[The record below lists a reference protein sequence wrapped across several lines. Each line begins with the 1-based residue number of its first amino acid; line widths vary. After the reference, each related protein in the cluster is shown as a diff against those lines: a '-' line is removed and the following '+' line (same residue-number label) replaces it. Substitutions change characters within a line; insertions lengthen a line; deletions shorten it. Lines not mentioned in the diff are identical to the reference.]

1 MDYLPKPYHTKI
13 WRAIYEHELIEAG
26 DRIAVGLSGGKD
38 SMFACY
44 ALSAIRRYSKI
55 PFSLSAITID
65 LGFEQSL
72 DRDALEQFC
81 SALEISFH
89 YIPTRIADIIRA
101 REQQESPCAVCS
113 YLRRAALHR
122 FASAHGYNKVVFAH
136 HQDDAMET
144 FLMNILFSGRVG
156 TLPWKTH
163 LTKTGIVVIRPL
175 MYLSERD
182 IAKAVRRLGLRTEPN
197 VCPYSCETHRAR
209 TKELI
214 RDLCR
219 EHKQVRAN
227 LISAMRSDRL
237 MELWPASGRLNRSS
251 SS

>member
-101 REQQESPCAVCS
+101 REQQESPCAVLVAPPC
-113 YLRRAALHR
+113 RAAQ
-122 FASAHGYNKVVFAH
+122 V
-136 HQDDAMET
+136 
-144 FLMNILFSGRVG
+144 
-156 TLPWKTH
+156 
-163 LTKTGIVVIRPL
+163 
-175 MYLSERD
+175 
-182 IAKAVRRLGLRTEPN
+182 RLGSRL
-197 VCPYSCETHRAR
+197 
-209 TKELI
+209 
-214 RDLCR
+214 
-219 EHKQVRAN
+219 QQGGVRASPGRCHGDVPHEHP
-227 LISAMRSDRL
+227 LLGKSRHSSLEDPSDEDGDR
-237 MELWPASGRLNRSS
+237 
-251 SS
+251 

>member
-101 REQQESPCAVCS
+101 RERQESRLQQGVV
-113 YLRRAALHR
+113 RASPGR
-122 FASAHGYNKVVFAH
+122 CHGDVPHEHPLLGKSRHSSLEDPSDEDGDRGDTAFDVPVRTRYR
-136 HQDDAMET
+136 Q
-144 FLMNILFSGRVG
+144 GRKEAG
-156 TLPWKTH
+156 T
-163 LTKTGIVVIRPL
+163 
-175 MYLSERD
+175 
-182 IAKAVRRLGLRTEPN
+182 A
-197 VCPYSCETHRAR
+197 HRAQR
-209 TKELI
+209 VPVL
-214 RDLCR
+214 L
-219 EHKQVRAN
+219 
-227 LISAMRSDRL
+227 
-237 MELWPASGRLNRSS
+237 
-251 SS
+251 